1 VTVVRSTAALHAPDD
16 SARVNWDNAELRAA
30 AAAGGRIAAISAH
43 MRRHLAA
50 DYQIPDSALIDLPNG
65 VTASEWPI
73 PALAQTFALPAQA
86 QSGFILAMGRA
97 QPYKGF
103 DDLLEALAILRGGQL
118 QVPHVLVAAVTEDTQ
133 PTDYQRHL
141 ARRIKAAHL
150 DATLITCF
158 DPALRAL
165 LPHPDL
171 AAVVVP
177 SRTEPFGRIPL
188 EAFVAGAAPV
198 VSTTAGGLA
207 SLVIDG
213 YTGYTANPADPPSL
227 AAAIHRALSAG
238 PATRDR
244 LRAAGRHL
252 AATRF
257 DHYQTVRKFLSDHAP
272 WAIG

>member
-1 VTVVRSTAALHAPDD
+1 
-16 SARVNWDNAELRAA
+16 
-30 AAAGGRIAAISAH
+30 
-43 MRRHLAA
+43 
-50 DYQIPDSALIDLPNG
+50 
-65 VTASEWPI
+65 
-73 PALAQTFALPAQA
+73 
-86 QSGFILAMGRA
+86 
-97 QPYKGF
+97 
-103 DDLLEALAILRGGQL
+103 
-118 QVPHVLVAAVTEDTQ
+118 VLVAAVTEDTQ

-150 DATLITCF
+150 DATLITRF

-198 VSTTAGGLA
+198 VATTAGGLA

-213 YTGYTANPADPPSL
+213 CTGYTANPADPPSL
-227 AAAIHRALSAG
+227 AAAIHRAMSAG

-244 LRAAGRHL
+244 LRTAGRHL

-257 DHYQTVRKFLSDHAP
+257 DHDQTVRKFLADHAP